1 MLPWEKVTHF
11 VILKQMWSFYWKTAP
26 WIQSLTI
33 VLGIHGKL
41 VLKEYICFKLKKNNG
56 EKGASKPMIQVLWT
70 LFWSFVLGVFIYI
83 NVARSMEM
91 SLLVISSPS
100 FPLEDSNARKI
111 CWSVHN
117 DNWHAGICSVTHG
130 VSAVPGLCLCLQ
142 GNYPVDHE
150 QCWSGCSSNWGYRA
164 LITTH

>member
-100 FPLEDSNARKI
+100 FPLEDSNARKM
-111 CWSVHN
+111 CWMTIGMLGYAVSHMVWVQCLGSASVCRATIPLAMSS
-117 DNWHAGICSVTHG
+117 AG
-130 VSAVPGLCLCLQ
+130 Q
-142 GNYPVDHE
+142 D
-150 QCWSGCSSNWGYRA
+150 A
-164 LITTH
+164 LLTVATVLW